1 MKTYN
6 ITFSRIFEETR
17 QLKANSKEEAKSK
30 LMKELDQECFV
41 EYVYGLELISIK
53 EDN

>member
-1 MKTYN
+1 MNTYN

-17 QLKANSKEEAKSK
+17 QLTADNKEEAKSK
-30 LMKELDQECFV
+30 LKRDLDQESFV

-53 EDN
+53 EQN

>member
-1 MKTYN
+1 MNTYN
-6 ITFSRIFEETR
+6 LSFSRIFEETR
-17 QLKANSKEEAKSK
+17 QLNANSKEEAKAK
-30 LMKELDQECFV
+30 LMKELDQESYV